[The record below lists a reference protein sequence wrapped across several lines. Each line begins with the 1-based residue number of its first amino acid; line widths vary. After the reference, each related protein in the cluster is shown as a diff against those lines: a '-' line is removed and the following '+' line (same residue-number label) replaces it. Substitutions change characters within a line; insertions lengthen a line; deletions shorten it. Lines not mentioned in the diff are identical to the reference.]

1 MVVAR
6 CNCQG
11 GEVEWGLRK
20 NGNAFGH
27 LAALGIGLTL
37 ALVNAARISNSGTE
51 IVIEISLD
59 VNNVLTPPQISEGR
73 QHHRSLN
80 DTKLVADMLKGRSKA
95 FAPKKVGPR
104 KPAAPSVP
112 TPSPSVERQSQTP
125 APTQQSQPNPVLNTE
140 KDDGI
145 NAAPAEIFGNSVTA
159 DPSQT
164 SIESPQST
172 RVTGRSPLKRK
183 DREDDPTESATK
195 RPALKSTR
203 PDTLSQ
209 VESTQNT
216 SGASIV
222 ESQSISLAQA
232 VQVPADPTQSTSA
245 SAGALQQRKDSE
257 SDLLEPAAKH
267 VSSSPQSQHVP
278 TSQPPSAAPNA
289 AHHDATTSAQAPKA
303 ATNFPSPASTQNA
316 TQQESTT
323 PAGESRGRSK
333 SPSATAHETPQHRY
347 PSPENMVRIADDMP
361 GRISAFGST
370 GQTVRNGNGL
380 DPSQVITM
388 ASLNPDGTSG
398 GMVEEVASEADKGKK
413 KTKGKAT
420 TRGRKI
426 QATANGDDDRPTVG
440 MQLNRQRR
448 TAGERRP
455 RKRTEPRERQPR
467 PRAITPEGASDEEI
481 DHQAVTMADL
491 CKDLKIGKK
500 SSRHDDIMQMVAKK
514 KQEAAAAK
522 FRRDHPELAA
532 AIGLGEASE
541 GDANGEAGATENGEA
556 SNTSNRV
563 ESPEPQRSFAS
574 GPRMRIVNGNMV
586 LDETS
591 TVIDR
596 HRNAQR
602 AQEVMEVIEET
613 DFSRLVTQGTHMKRE
628 KNQQW
633 DGAAME
639 LFYKGLRQFGTDFQM
654 IAGLFPHRSRRQ
666 IKLKFNKE
674 ERDNPARI
682 NRALTGVKDPIDLE
696 EWQKMGDTK
705 LEDLAVIQAEQA
717 KIDAEQ
723 KAEIERYEA
732 AAAETL
738 RRKKESIKGS
748 DAARARRLLEGM
760 ASDEEDDGDED
771 GVGESAK
778 ENNPKG
784 KNRGK
789 GKTATARKRKK
800 NVEDDNFEVVGTID

>member
-1 MVVAR
+1 
-6 CNCQG
+6 
-11 GEVEWGLRK
+11 
-20 NGNAFGH
+20 
-27 LAALGIGLTL
+27 
-37 ALVNAARISNSGTE
+37 
-51 IVIEISLD
+51 
-59 VNNVLTPPQISEGR
+59 
-73 QHHRSLN
+73 
-80 DTKLVADMLKGRSKA
+80 MLKGRSKA

-104 KPAAPSVP
+104 KPVAPSVP
-112 TPSPSVERQSQTP
+112 NPSSSVDRQSQTP
-125 APTQQSQPNPVLNTE
+125 VPIQQSQRNPASNTE
-140 KDDGI
+140 DVATKDVSVEIVDSS
-145 NAAPAEIFGNSVTA
+145 AVAELPSVSA
-159 DPSQT
+159 
-164 SIESPQST
+164 ESPEST
-172 RVTGRSPLKRK
+172 KVSGRSPLKRK
-183 DREDDPTESATK
+183 ERDDDPAEPATK
-195 RPALKSTR
+195 RSALEPKT
-203 PDTLSQ
+203 PHILPQ
-209 VESTQNT
+209 AESTQE
-216 SGASIV
+216 SLSASIV
-222 ESQSISLAQA
+222 QSSGQVQAAQD
-232 VQVPADPTQSTSA
+232 PADPTQSTGVPATEAQS
-245 SAGALQQRKDSE
+245 RKNRE
-257 SDLLEPAAKH
+257 SG
-267 VSSSPQSQHVP
+267 
-278 TSQPPSAAPNA
+278 
-289 AHHDATTSAQAPKA
+289 HDATTSARSSNA
-303 ATNFPSPASTQNA
+303 ASNIPSPANSQNA
-316 TQQESTT
+316 TQHVSTT
-323 PAGESRGRSK
+323 STRESRGRSA
-333 SPSATAHETPQHRY
+333 SLSATAQQLRQHRY

-361 GRISAFGST
+361 GRVSAFGNAD
-370 GQTVRNGNGL
+370 QTVQNGNGL

-398 GMVEEVASEADKGKK
+398 GIGEEVASEADKGKK

-426 QATANGDDDRPTVG
+426 QETADGDDDRPTVG

-467 PRAITPEGASDEEI
+467 PRAATPEGASDEEI

-532 AIGLGEASE
+532 AIGLGEARE
-541 GDANGEAGATENGEA
+541 GDANGEGATTENGEA
-556 SNTSNRV
+556 ANTNGRE
-563 ESPEPQRSFAS
+563 ESPEPQQNFAS

-591 TVIDR
+591 TLIDR

-633 DGAAME
+633 DGVAME

-654 IAGLFPHRSRRQ
+654 IAGMFPHRSRRQ

-674 ERDNPARI
+674 ERDNPSKI

-732 AAAETL
+732 AAAESL
-738 RRKKESIKGS
+738 RKKKESIKGS
-748 DAARARRLLEGM
+748 DAARARRMLEGM
-760 ASDEEDDGDED
+760 ATDEEDDADED
-771 GVGESAK
+771 GFDESSK
-778 ENNPKG
+778 ENQPKG

-789 GKTATARKRKK
+789 GKMATARKRKK